1 MLAITV
7 FWIVAFSVMIYFMIK
22 EWNSLSR
29 ATRAKVRTR
38 TAVQLDPDA
47 RSPRSRSM
55 STKPTPH
62 VPYFSFPRQNLK
74 LRTVIIPGRGAVQI
88 VAKPAP
94 PGDPEYVHPAVSSQ
108 GPKGGRKRMVE
119 GELPM

>member
-47 RSPRSRSM
+47 RSPRSRSV
-55 STKPTPH
+55 STKPTPDSPVLFLPTTESEAQDGH
-62 VPYFSFPRQNLK
+62 HSRAGCGADRGETRAAGRPGVRPPKRQ
-74 LRTVIIPGRGAVQI
+74 
-88 VAKPAP
+88 
-94 PGDPEYVHPAVSSQ
+94 
-108 GPKGGRKRMVE
+108 
-119 GELPM
+119 

>member
-7 FWIVAFSVMIYFMIK
+7 FCIVAFSVMIYFMIK

-47 RSPRSRSM
+47 RSPRSD
-55 STKPTPH
+55 PCHQNPH
-62 VPYFSFPRQNLK
+62 LTVPSFSFPRQNLK

>member
-29 ATRAKVRTR
+29 ATRAK
-38 TAVQLDPDA
+38 
-47 RSPRSRSM
+47 
-55 STKPTPH
+55 
-62 VPYFSFPRQNLK
+62 NLK